1 MRSGWKSIISRSSR
15 KPASWSLWNEETAL
29 LEQAAALSLE
39 TIALQR
45 INAINAI
52 LKQYE

>member
-1 MRSGWKSIISRSSR
+1 MNLFTELPETGLLD
-15 KPASWSLWNEETAL
+15 LWNEEMAL
-29 LEQAAALSLE
+29 LENAAALSLE
-39 TIALQR
+39 AIAQQR

>member
-1 MRSGWKSIISRSSR
+1 MD
-15 KPASWSLWNEETAL
+15 LWNEEMGL
-29 LEQAAALSLE
+29 LENAAALSLE
-39 TIALQR
+39 AIAHQR